1 MRTEHDKQTVSFCS
15 AKGETTAGSGA
26 GPAERSAATA
36 ADGAS
41 GSSSRLS
48 TLPRPRPPRCGG
60 TRQPSSLQHSVV
72 SSSHSESHPKRLSE
86 VHTTNSGLERP
97 DAMGGQ
103 NRITPWEAHLRDRFI
118 HGIRPEISEMVKTNC
133 IAWESANLGKVEVP
147 SCVWAEHKYDVGL
160 IKGAD
165 PIVVIPKSSYRPCQN
180 QYPLKK
186 EAVEGI
192 KPVFESLLR
201 AGVIVPCEKS
211 PVRTPIFPV
220 RKMKES
226 GQPQGWRFVQ
236 DLQAVNA
243 AVQARAPN
251 VPNPHTILSQV
262 PSESKWFSVVDLS
275 NAFFSIPI
283 HPDSQFWFAFSFE
296 GKMYTF
302 TRLCQGYCESPTIFN
317 AALRDNLESLDLPA
331 GSALLQYVDDLMI
344 CSPTKETCVQDTVA
358 LLKHLA
364 TNGHKVS
371 LSKMQFVSEKVTFLG
386 HIITSEGKTLSSKRI
401 EAIQT
406 IPKPETKKQVMS
418 FLGMTSY
425 CRQWIPHYAEIE
437 APLSAIVYGKG
448 LTANNRVTWTTEA
461 EKAFVDL
468 KLAMQSPPTLGLPDC
483 TRRFTQ
489 TVDERGGYMTSVLLQ
504 DHGGRLR
511 PVAYFSSRLD
521 SVAAGLPTCLRAVA
535 AAEKAVIASRDVV
548 GYADL
553 TLLVP
558 HAVSMI
564 LLEQKT
570 SHLSTARWL
579 RYNTVLLEMP
589 NITIKRC
596 TVLNPATLL
605 PTPGDGEPHDC
616 VAVITEICS
625 PRPDLQDVPLVNA
638 DMELFVDGSASRDPA
653 TSRNQVGFA
662 VTTLYDTIIAEPL
675 PSQYSAQAAE
685 LVALTEACKYARD
698 KSVNIF
704 TDSRYAWGVAH
715 DFGRL
720 WANRKFL
727 TSTGK
732 PITHH
737 TLVAALLDAV
747 LLPKLIAI
755 CKCEAHTRELDSVS
769 RGNARAD
776 IAAKAAAKRS
786 LPVNDA
792 FVLDVPVTPNAD
804 LQELQARATPEEK
817 VVWKKA
823 GCSVTDGIWCGPDGK
838 PCLPKYLFPYYA
850 KLIHGKD
857 HVSKGGMQA
866 DIQKYWFTKGFSNY
880 SKKFC
885 QKCVICATN
894 NIGRG
899 IHTAQ
904 SAHPA
909 PNEPFDHLQMDF
921 IELTP
926 SEGKKYCLVV
936 VDMFSKWVEAFPSS
950 KQDSS
955 AVAKALLGEFIPRW
969 GIPRKISSD
978 NGTPFVSAALK
989 SVGEYLGIDMR
1000 QHCAYHPASG
1010 GAVERENGTLKNKL
1024 VKCCEET
1031 GLTWTKALPIV
1042 LMYMRSRVRSKNGL
1056 SPYEILFSRPMETG
1070 IGPVKR
1076 QLPQTSQCEDEMLR
1090 YCVNLSSV
1098 LLDIHRQVKD
1108 ALPKSIDGE
1117 LHDLKP
1123 GDWIVVKDLRR
1134 KSWRARRWNGPYQV
1148 LLTTQ
1153 TAVKV
1158 AERATWVHA
1167 SHCKRVPEPGE
1178 DSSGQ
1183 NVR

>member
-1 MRTEHDKQTVSFCS
+1 MSHSDLYVPLIKPRQEEWKDL
-15 AKGETTAGSGA
+15 ETWTK
-26 GPAERSAATA
+26 RCNAATGWEKTSDPNIDFHRGLKVNRRRFSA
-36 ADGAS
+36 VINAI
-41 GSSSRLS
+41 R
-48 TLPRPRPPRCGG
+48 
-60 TRQPSSLQHSVV
+60 SVELIPDIDFV
-72 SSSHSESHPKRLSE
+72 NVK
-86 VHTTNSGLERP
+86 HTPQIGKPLDMSDEGFSFVLNIS
-97 DAMGGQ
+97 D
-103 NRITPWEAHLRDRFI
+103 I
-118 HGIRPEISEMVKTNC
+118 PELNQ
-133 IAWESANLGKVEVP
+133 VP

-165 PIVVIPKSSYRPCQN
+165 PIVIIPKSSYRPCQN

-885 QKCVICATN
+885 QKCV
-894 NIGRG
+894 
-899 IHTAQ
+899 
-904 SAHPA
+904 
-909 PNEPFDHLQMDF
+909 
-921 IELTP
+921 
-926 SEGKKYCLVV
+926 
-936 VDMFSKWVEAFPSS
+936 
-950 KQDSS
+950 
-955 AVAKALLGEFIPRW
+955 
-969 GIPRKISSD
+969 
-978 NGTPFVSAALK
+978 
-989 SVGEYLGIDMR
+989 
-1000 QHCAYHPASG
+1000 
-1010 GAVERENGTLKNKL
+1010 
-1024 VKCCEET
+1024 
-1031 GLTWTKALPIV
+1031 
-1042 LMYMRSRVRSKNGL
+1042 
-1056 SPYEILFSRPMETG
+1056 
-1070 IGPVKR
+1070 
-1076 QLPQTSQCEDEMLR
+1076 
-1090 YCVNLSSV
+1090 
-1098 LLDIHRQVKD
+1098 KD